1 MQYID
6 GSSTRGHAAR
16 VTPHFVNVH
25 GSVTANLARLTML
38 TAVGISSAQWNII
51 ETTTKSHG
59 SVFFLHPSKKEHR
72 MMIQENPI

>member
-38 TAVGISSAQWNII
+38 TAVGISSAQ
-51 ETTTKSHG
+51 
-59 SVFFLHPSKKEHR
+59 
-72 MMIQENPI
+72 